1 MTNPAIPG
9 EAQPLPVVLMVDDD
23 LELLEEYRELLECD
37 GICAAICDDPY
48 RALSIVRD
56 TPSISF
62 VLTDLRMDG
71 LNGAELI
78 DQMRSEFA
86 SRSLRFALV
95 TGATEVRQNL
105 CGPDV
110 DIIYK
115 PVSGE
120 DLVAL
125 IGSRR

>member
-1 MTNPAIPG
+1 MTNAASPT
-9 EAQPLPVVLMVDDD
+9 EAQSLPVVLMVDDD
-23 LELLEEYRELLECD
+23 LDLLEEYRELLECD

-48 RALSIVRD
+48 RALDMVRD
-56 TPSISF
+56 TPSIGF

-78 DQMRSEFA
+78 VRMRTEFP
-86 SRSLRFALV
+86 SRALSFALI
-95 TGATEVRQNL
+95 TGATEVRPGL

-110 DIIYK
+110 HIVYK

-125 IGSRR
+125 IDRAP